1 MRDKLRAKARLKV
14 SDSPEQVG
22 IESVARRCGSD
33 GGMKSNSSL
42 DSKRNIRASVSVCLC
57 SYRNGNSEN
66 SEEQESSHERCTR
79 QPRCPHGLEAIPISC
94 DGLQWFDPMPLS
106 GSLSLPTVSYGTLFE
121 LSCRAEQLGRAAQPA
136 FELSKGR
143 TIVGG
148 REVPNFLISDS
159 KSVEVCMWDLN
170 RTRSRLRTRFARA
183 VVDEEILEQSQIARA
198 GEKLIRVAVI
208 IRVVEPMLVLAS
220 LMLVIAVGPALAQA
234 PGGNIFGGS
243 DQTVGNGVREAIRW
257 ARNILFLL
265 GIGAVAWGTVN
276 IFLEKPYARQFI
288 GGGASMAFGGIASL
302 AYSFAKGQAVDVD
315 TDVGQ

>member
-1 MRDKLRAKARLKV
+1 
-14 SDSPEQVG
+14 
-22 IESVARRCGSD
+22 
-33 GGMKSNSSL
+33 
-42 DSKRNIRASVSVCLC
+42 
-57 SYRNGNSEN
+57 
-66 SEEQESSHERCTR
+66 
-79 QPRCPHGLEAIPISC
+79 
-94 DGLQWFDPMPLS
+94 
-106 GSLSLPTVSYGTLFE
+106 
-121 LSCRAEQLGRAAQPA
+121 
-136 FELSKGR
+136 
-143 TIVGG
+143 
-148 REVPNFLISDS
+148 
-159 KSVEVCMWDLN
+159 MWDLN
-170 RTRSRLRTRFARA
+170 RMRSRLRTRCTRL
-183 VVDEEILEQSQIARA
+183 VVDEEILEQSQVARA
-198 GEKLIRVAVI
+198 GERLIRAAVI

-220 LMLVIAVGPALAQA
+220 LMLVMAVAPALAQA

>member
-1 MRDKLRAKARLKV
+1 
-14 SDSPEQVG
+14 
-22 IESVARRCGSD
+22 
-33 GGMKSNSSL
+33 
-42 DSKRNIRASVSVCLC
+42 
-57 SYRNGNSEN
+57 
-66 SEEQESSHERCTR
+66 
-79 QPRCPHGLEAIPISC
+79 
-94 DGLQWFDPMPLS
+94 
-106 GSLSLPTVSYGTLFE
+106 
-121 LSCRAEQLGRAAQPA
+121 
-136 FELSKGR
+136 
-143 TIVGG
+143 
-148 REVPNFLISDS
+148 
-159 KSVEVCMWDLN
+159 MWDLK
-170 RTRSRLRTRFARA
+170 RMRGRLRTRCARP
-183 VVDEEILEQSQIARA
+183 VVDKEILEQSQVARA
-198 GEKLIRVAVI
+198 GERLIRAAVL

-220 LMLVIAVGPALAQA
+220 LMLVMAVAPALAQA